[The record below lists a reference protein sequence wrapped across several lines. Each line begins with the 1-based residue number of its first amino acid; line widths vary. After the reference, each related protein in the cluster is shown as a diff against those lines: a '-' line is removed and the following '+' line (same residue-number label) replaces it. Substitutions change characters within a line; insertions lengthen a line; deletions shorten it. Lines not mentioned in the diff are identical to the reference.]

1 MYNNNN
7 DMEQFSLDEYLAD
20 TTKRVVTREGKDVRI
35 ICTDRD
41 SLFPVVF
48 LIRKE
53 TGATESVFAANENG
67 ICSIGVELC
76 DYDLFFAPKKQSRWV
91 YLCGG
96 IHMDGAHWEVVSQAF
111 ASKEVA
117 KENMERDGGFALTEI
132 TWEE

>member
-1 MYNNNN
+1 
-7 DMEQFSLDEYLAD
+7 MEQFSLDEYLAD

-91 YLCGG
+91 YLYRLEDN
-96 IHMDGAHWEVVSQAF
+96 IVY
-111 ASKEVA
+111 ASDAYPSHEAAEEDMRKH
-117 KENMERDGGFALTEI
+117 NGFGLTEI

>member
-1 MYNNNN
+1 
-7 DMEQFSLDEYLAD
+7 MERFTLEKHLAD
-20 TTKRVVTREGKDVRI
+20 PTRKVVTRDGREARI

-41 SLFPVVF
+41 SSFPVIF
-48 LIRKE
+48 LVRRE

-91 YLCGG
+91 YLYE
-96 IHMDGAHWEVVSQAF
+96 MLFKDGETKVYVSHAYIN
-111 ASKEVA
+111 KEIA
-117 KENMERDGGFALTEI
+117 ISNMESNDGFALTEI